1 MISLYLGLI
10 RTRDAAVV
18 WESGEIATTGSVQ
31 MPQPTIEKAVVHAV
45 DDDSLR
51 RAVDS
56 LGRSVGFET
65 RTGGSAQQF
74 LDAKREDIAGCLV
87 LDVRPPGM
95 RGLDLKSQL
104 AALGI
109 RLLVILVA
117 GHGDEGRQTPRR
129 LRAGLYQGV
138 IPAIARRIGRKRRCV
153 HPQGRKLVA
162 LPLTYGPAR
171 VEAGRLAMSRPTGAR
186 RAEEQPV
193 ESQIYRRE
201 CDDPAHQETCRK
213 RGWHA
218 ARLRPERE
226 GGPRRVT
233 LQAIVNEP
241 GPKLIVA
248 PPLPDRLAQVI
259 LQIQYRVENLHIL
272 PLFGTGVL
280 NVSPRVGH
288 LHIAVDDLPWH
299 WADAS
304 DHNTVDI
311 VGLPSGQ
318 HKVLVDATT
327 RPSPRV

>member
-87 LDVRPPGM
+87 LDVRLPGM
-95 RGLDLKSQL
+95 RGLDFQSQL

-138 IPAIARRIGRKRRCV
+138 ILAIARRIGRKHRCV
-153 HPQGRKLVA
+153 HPQ
-162 LPLTYGPAR
+162 AR
-171 VEAGRLAMSRPTGAR
+171 
-186 RAEEQPV
+186 
-193 ESQIYRRE
+193 
-201 CDDPAHQETCRK
+201 
-213 RGWHA
+213 
-218 ARLRPERE
+218 
-226 GGPRRVT
+226 
-233 LQAIVNEP
+233 
-241 GPKLIVA
+241 
-248 PPLPDRLAQVI
+248 
-259 LQIQYRVENLHIL
+259 
-272 PLFGTGVL
+272 
-280 NVSPRVGH
+280 
-288 LHIAVDDLPWH
+288 
-299 WADAS
+299 ADAS

-311 VGLPSGQ
+311 VGLPSSR
-318 HKVLVDATT
+318 HKVLVDATHQAFT
-327 RPSPRV
+327 ACLAFTIPT